1 MGKNNNKQQQKQ
13 TVKKEDTKVATPVK
27 ETAKTNLKATNP
39 GPVKVQKEEKPK
51 VTPPPVEDA
60 TGKVVETK
68 AEEVKKDA
76 SLVPPTVNDLA
87 LKLGPND
94 LMDANHTAI
103 LLDAAERRLSKMDK
117 SKPITAKVEVMVD
130 YNMLWA
136 LTKLSVQSFS
146 QKRELNVI
154 APNDELVVQ
163 EMIDMASS
171 MGIALEAH
179 PMSDGQMALTFKE
192 ENIDKE
198 TLDAAKTEIAAVKKH
213 DRLTDEQM
221 DPLNWKN
228 DDDAK
233 RALKQDLQETKE
245 TPSNKFLRLLGKI
258 RIYKQ
263 NQETDPVK
271 KNLWDSISLGEL
283 TKVLMEYVGKK
294 GIVVLNGLMAAT
306 TGSMK
311 CGQTMIF
318 AHSTIRN
325 NMPALKEEEIAD
337 LLKTFIELRHSDPAQ
352 PIDQDLAIVKGILE
366 PTRDTFVRIALQKP
380 SEKESLDDFKKI
392 FFTFRK
398 AYNTEVG
405 SPVLEDGKDN
415 PNFHL
420 NVVNKMIE
428 IRNLYVDKESAFPL
442 LTAEDFKTV
451 LG

>member
-13 TVKKEDTKVATPVK
+13 TVKKEDTKAATPVK

-39 GPVKVQKEEKPK
+39 GPVKVPKEEKPK

-68 AEEVKKDA
+68 AEEVKKNA

-94 LMDANHTAI
+94 LMDANHVAI
-103 LLDAAERRLSKMDK
+103 LLSAAERRLSKMDK
-117 SKPITAKVEVMVD
+117 SKPITAKVESMVD

-337 LLKTFIELRHSDPAQ
+337 LLKTFIELRHNDPAQ

-398 AYNTEVG
+398 AYNAEVG

>member
-13 TVKKEDTKVATPVK
+13 TVKKEDTKAATPVK

-51 VTPPPVEDA
+51 VTPPPVEEA

-68 AEEVKKDA
+68 AEEVKKDT

-94 LMDANHTAI
+94 LMDANHVAI
-103 LLDAAERRLSKMDK
+103 LLSAAERRLSKMDK
-117 SKPITAKVEVMVD
+117 SKPITAKVESMVD

-213 DRLTDEQM
+213 ERLTDEQM

-398 AYNTEVG
+398 AYNAEVG

>member
-13 TVKKEDTKVATPVK
+13 TAKKEDTKVATPVK
-27 ETAKTNLKATNP
+27 ETVKTPKTTTTSQ
-39 GPVKVQKEEKPK
+39 VKTPKEEKSK
-51 VTPPPVEDA
+51 VTPPPVEES

-68 AEEVKKDA
+68 VEEVKKEA

-94 LMDANHTAI
+94 LMDANHVAI
-103 LLDAAERRLSKMDK
+103 LLDAAERRLAKMDK
-117 SKPITAKVEVMVD
+117 SKPITAKVEAMVD

-179 PMSDGQMALTFKE
+179 PTADGQMALAFKE

-198 TLDAAKTEIAAVKKH
+198 TLEAAKTEIASVKKH

-221 DPLNWKN
+221 DPLNWQN

-233 RALKQDLQETKE
+233 RALKQDLQDTGE

-258 RIYKQ
+258 RLYKQ

-271 KNLWDSISLGEL
+271 KNLWDNISLGEL

-318 AHSTIRN
+318 AHSAIRN

-337 LLKTFIELRHSDPAQ
+337 LLKTFIELRHADPAQ

-420 NVVNKMIE
+420 NAANKMIE

-442 LTAEDFKTV
+442 LTAEDFKAI